1 MSLKT
6 FVKVGK
12 ITNLS
17 DARYCSGMGVDM
29 LGFRVI
35 PSDADY
41 LTPERFKEFRGWFTG
56 PTVVAEAFGIQSS
69 EEIATIIDNYQPD
82 FIELSVADLK
92 NVKISSLPIILSG
105 TADELREVKRL
116 SSSLNIE
123 YLIFTNIPTKEITEQ
138 LNASYKLLVEVKE
151 EKELDSLEG
160 ISPLITG
167 ISLHGSPE
175 EKPGLKNY
183 ELLSAVLEKLEAL
196 D

>member
-35 PSDADY
+35 PDDADY
-41 LTPERFKEFRGWFTG
+41 LTPERYKEFRGWFTG

-69 EEIATIIDNYQPD
+69 DEIATIIENYQPD
-82 FIELSVADLK
+82 FIELSIADLN
-92 NVKISSLPIILSG
+92 NVKNSSLPLILSG
-105 TADELREVKRL
+105 TPDELSQVKNL
-116 SSSLNIE
+116 ISSLTVE
-123 YLIFTNIPTKEITEQ
+123 YLIFTSIPSKEIVEQ
-138 LNASYKLLVEVKE
+138 LSTSYKLLVKVKE
-151 EKELDSLEG
+151 EKELETLAN
-160 ISPLITG
+160 ISTSITG

-183 ELLSAVLEKLEAL
+183 DLLSAVFEKLEAL

>member
-35 PSDADY
+35 PADADY
-41 LTPERFKEFRGWFTG
+41 VTPERYKEFRGWFTG

-69 EEIATIIDNYQPD
+69 EEVAAIIENYQPD
-82 FIELSVADLK
+82 FIELSVADLE
-92 NVKISSLPIILSG
+92 NVKSTSLPIILSG
-105 TADELREVKRL
+105 TLDELREVKSL
-116 SSSLNIE
+116 NSSLPIE
-123 YLIFTNIPTKEITEQ
+123 YLLFTTTPSREIIEQ
-138 LNASYKLLVEVKE
+138 LAASYKILVDIRE
-151 EKELDSLEG
+151 ENDLDKLES
-160 ISPLITG
+160 ISSMITG

-183 ELLSAVLEKLEAL
+183 DLLASVLEKLEAL